1 MGYHRNF
8 GCNTG
13 CCDDKEA
20 LASVTRTGTVLNF
33 ADTSGKQTTIDLSE
47 ILPDPNRLVSAE
59 RSGTKLNF
67 TDNKGNITTLD
78 LADLIPSFDGVTD
91 VAATTLGIRVTMSN
105 GKTKDIDL
113 SKLYTAPVALNGV
126 SRSGTTLTFTDT
138 NGGQHTVELEAA
150 PEVPVAYKD
159 ARLAGSILTFTDT
172 AGNTHDVDL
181 SNLVPAGKADR
192 FLSNVQYDPA
202 AKKLTFTTS
211 ATGEADSTF
220 EVNIAD
226 LLPVTVGDGLTGNGT
241 ASSPVKVNA
250 EALKGSGI
258 KVVDN
263 KFTVD
268 YDTTTM
274 EMTEDGKL
282 RAKQQPAQAGG
293 LDCAAIAALPK
304 AAWKPET
311 SILVNQDG
319 ECKRLVPVQNLF
331 QEVGVS
337 MAANKLSG
345 VVGDAYDVVVTVTNS
360 AEAVNDLTDL
370 VITKP
375 QLGNYTLK
383 DFNSFA
389 SAGAEIE
396 KVSDLVYK
404 IKKLKSGGTARVTFK
419 VVANATG
426 ALQFGASV
434 NPNTSLDL
442 QDNNNQASLT
452 LSSTLPVTADDPTYK
467 PSVDCPLVRVTEV
480 GSNKVLFTGLPSTV
494 SSGGAFVDRFNISH
508 RPLTNLQ
515 LKLENVDDVKLLTTY
530 EVFSPSMLTTSL
542 NMALMHN
549 YKWDV
554 GLTSAMRTT
563 DALEKANVL
572 DGRNGNT
579 SFTFDKAT
587 QLFTYT
593 GKSKALCVLMRPA
606 GASCRWQVC
615 VILQVSPHTEV
626 PETECSLSVA
636 ESDGVKVTSR
646 TKTVKVKY
654 TSDGRPYKDVDTYE
668 VKTNATN
675 YSSLVGGNIVEIGT
689 GANGKIEFYQNAVAT
704 SSRFTT
710 EGYKTDIATTPVN
723 ANLVEKVEITA
734 GAKRTFTVTSCTDAV
749 EKQDGKISYVK
760 IGTRPFVVTVSA
772 DATPSNSFTIDG
784 VPFNIV

>member
-1 MGYHRNF
+1 MGYHRKF

-13 CCDDKEA
+13 CCDEQEA
-20 LASVTRTGTVLNF
+20 LASVTRNGTVLNF
-33 ADTSGKQTTIDLSE
+33 ADTSGKQTAIDLSD

-59 RSGTKLNF
+59 RLGTKLNF

-105 GKTKDIDL
+105 GQAKDIDL

-159 ARLAGSILTFTDT
+159 ARLAGSTLTFTDT
-172 AGNTHDVDL
+172 AGNMHDVDL
-181 SNLVPAGKADR
+181 SNLVPADKADR

-250 EALKGSGI
+250 DALKGSGI

-282 RAKQQPAQAGG
+282 RAKPQPAQASG

-331 QEVGVS
+331 QEVGVA

-360 AEAVNDLTDL
+360 AEAANDLTDL

-383 DFNSFA
+383 DFESSA
-389 SAGAEIE
+389 SDGAEIE

-404 IKKLKSGGTARVTFK
+404 IKRLTSGGTASVTFK
-419 VVANATG
+419 VVTNAAGT
-426 ALQFGASV
+426 LQFGASV

-442 QDNNNQASLT
+442 QDNNNQAFLT
-452 LSSTLPVTADDPTYK
+452 LSVDLPVTEDDPTYK
-467 PSVDCPLVRVTEV
+467 PTADCPLVRVIHV
-480 GSNKVLFTGLPSTV
+480 GTNKVLFTGLPAIL
-494 SSGGAFVDRFNISH
+494 GKNGPFVDRFNLSH
-508 RPLTNLQ
+508 QPLTNLQ
-515 LKLENVDDVKLLTTY
+515 LKLENVDDVKLLTTN
-530 EVFSPSMLTTSL
+530 EILSIGNADTHLS
-542 NMALMHN
+542 MALMHN

-554 GLTSAMRTT
+554 GLTSAMHDTRR
-563 DALEKANVL
+563 LGYANVL
-572 DGRNGNT
+572 DKRNGST
-579 SFTFDKAT
+579 QFTFDKAT

-593 GKSKALCVLMRPA
+593 GASKALCLLMRPA

-646 TKTVKVKY
+646 TKTAKVKY
-654 TSDGRPYKDVDTYE
+654 KVDGQPYKDVDTYE
-668 VKTNATN
+668 TETEDSN
-675 YSSLVGGNIVEIGT
+675 YSRLVGGNIVEIGT
-689 GANGKIEFYQNAVAT
+689 GANGKSEFYQNAVAA
-704 SSRFTT
+704 SSRYTT
-710 EGYKTDIATTPVN
+710 AGYRTDIATTPVN
-723 ANLVEKVEITA
+723 TNVVEKVEITA
-734 GAKRTFTVTSCTDAV
+734 GAQRTFTVTSCTDTV
-749 EKQDGKISYVK
+749 EKQEGKVSYVK
-760 IGTRPFVVTVSA
+760 LGTTPFVVTVSA
-772 DATPSNSFTIDG
+772 DATPSNSFTIDD
-784 VPFNIV
+784 VPFNIA